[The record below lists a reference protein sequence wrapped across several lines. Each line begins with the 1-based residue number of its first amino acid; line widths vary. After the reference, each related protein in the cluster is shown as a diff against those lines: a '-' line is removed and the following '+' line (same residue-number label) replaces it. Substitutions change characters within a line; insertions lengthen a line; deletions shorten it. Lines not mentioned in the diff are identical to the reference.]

1 MSSKGKHKVCV
12 VRTVKFKKESRLYF
26 ERQQTVAPFIIGRTT
41 APCEIAFYPLRG
53 KVVDHDGRV
62 YVDPVY
68 RQDEADLDEDVSRSM
83 FERII
88 PEDILVLDAND
99 MEVTIVFR
107 VSVGSRLFAT
117 TRYPNI
123 SLRILTYHFIS

>member
-1 MSSKGKHKVCV
+1 M
-12 VRTVKFKKESRLYF
+12 YF
-26 ERQQTVAPFIIGRTT
+26 DRQQTIVPFIVGCTT
-41 APCEIAFYPLRG
+41 APREIAFYPSRG

-68 RQDEADLDEDVSRSM
+68 RQDEADLAEDVSSAM
-83 FERII
+83 FERIT

-107 VSVGSRLFAT
+107 VSAGCNLFAKL
-117 TRYPNI
+117 TR
-123 SLRILTYHFIS
+123 SRGSE